1 MSLCNAKGVSES
13 GAGGISGGISDV
25 SLKRSHAA
33 TSVGLSLSSSATSEE
48 VALSTLRR
56 GVSVSSRQACSAS
69 FRFTADEPHAAASAK
84 PDEKGRGGGSRS
96 ERVTQS
102 ASVSGVV
109 PHSVGEMRKRA
120 GERARERAR
129 DWERDR
135 ANLAMSPTSFG
146 GLASDYSSLYF
157 LRNAGG
163 TGPAPAGA
171 GGGPGGGG
179 APGGVGRLVK
189 TRTSLNEDDDVRK
202 VEEDMLLAH
211 VRAIALTTPRDRLR
225 FRTSLSAELERTA
238 FEECADVAGAGCGAH
253 EWVAAACRRA
263 LTMLRSHEKQL
274 MLHQEAVGCGHRL
287 YAHHLRHEEQE
298 EAADAAME
306 TGHTHT
312 LPQHHAVKSHPPV
325 HALPRNAGDG
335 AIVGTGNRGSGS
347 SDVPVRHG
355 SPLAASRP
363 TAVAASQW
371 QERIEESQH
380 KWSLLWSPRV
390 QGTFVDNVLAEG
402 LKDTAAKRAASRRAR
417 PRSSATLT
425 SEDVLNQV
433 E

>member
-1 MSLCNAKGVSES
+1 MKRHTVDTAATANTSPRSPHASAWLNFELLSLIAGSAPIEVPPPARPASAKSAGSRQKLALGGEAALSMSLCNAKGVSES

-157 LRNAGG
+157 LRTAGG
-163 TGPAPAGA
+163 TGPPGA

-179 APGGVGRLVK
+179 RSWGR
-189 TRTSLNEDDDVRK
+189 
-202 VEEDMLLAH
+202 
-211 VRAIALTTPRDRLR
+211 
-225 FRTSLSAELERTA
+225 
-238 FEECADVAGAGCGAH
+238 
-253 EWVAAACRRA
+253 W
-263 LTMLRSHEKQL
+263 
-274 MLHQEAVGCGHRL
+274 
-287 YAHHLRHEEQE
+287 
-298 EAADAAME
+298 
-306 TGHTHT
+306 
-312 LPQHHAVKSHPPV
+312 
-325 HALPRNAGDG
+325 
-335 AIVGTGNRGSGS
+335 
-347 SDVPVRHG
+347 
-355 SPLAASRP
+355 
-363 TAVAASQW
+363 AASQ
-371 QERIEESQH
+371 
-380 KWSLLWSPRV
+380 
-390 QGTFVDNVLAEG
+390 
-402 LKDTAAKRAASRRAR
+402 DTY
-417 PRSSATLT
+417 
-425 SEDVLNQV
+425 VV